1 MAAKRQPKIRVQ
13 MRKNRGTS
21 TRQNDLTRSHH
32 AGDAPEDTTASSE
45 RISHKGGL
53 TRKRTIVGNQSGDQ
67 VVRAV
72 DEAICRPGR
81 VLRAIGSTQCLV
93 QDDESGITVPC
104 TVRRMLRTMASDER
118 TAVVAGDRVLYQPL
132 DNQQGV
138 IERVQP
144 RQGVITRKHQYREH
158 VLVANVTQVLIVASL
173 GEPPLKPPLIDRF
186 LLSAAK
192 GNVSAAICLNKAD
205 LVDLVDLQPLI
216 ALYSRLGYPVI
227 PTSPVTGT
235 GLERL
240 RQLLRGEQTVL
251 TGQSGVGKST
261 LLNAIQPSF
270 ALQTG
275 AISQVTQKGR
285 HTTRYAQLLQ
295 LDAGGWV
302 VDTPGIRQLDLWD
315 VGKGEVEGY
324 FREFRPFVPYCKFP
338 NCLHLDESECAI
350 RQAVHAGFLSRQRYE
365 SYLRLV
371 VGDD

>member
-13 MRKNRGTS
+13 LRKNRGSS
-21 TRQNDLTRSHH
+21 TRQNDFTRAHH
-32 AGDAPEDTTASSE
+32 AGDAPEDTLAASE
-45 RISHKGGL
+45 RVSHKGGL
-53 TRKRTIVGNQSGDQ
+53 TRKRTIIGDQTDGQ

-72 DEAICRPGR
+72 DLAICKPGR
-81 VLRAIGSTQCLV
+81 VLRAIGATQCLV
-93 QDDESGITVPC
+93 QDDATGVGVPC
-104 TVRRMLRTMASDER
+104 TVRRMLRTLASDER
-118 TAVVAGDRVLYQPL
+118 TAVVAGDRVYYQPL
-132 DNQQGV
+132 ENQQGV
-138 IERVQP
+138 IERVEP
-144 RQGVITRKHQYREH
+144 RQTVLRRKHQYREH

-192 GNVSAAICLNKAD
+192 GNVGAAICLNKAD
-205 LVDLVDLQPLI
+205 LVNLVDLQPLI

-227 PTSPVTGT
+227 PTSPLTGV

-240 RQLLRGEQTVL
+240 RQLLRGQQTVF
-251 TGQSGVGKST
+251 TGQSGVGKSS

-270 ALQTG
+270 GLPIG
-275 AISQVTQKGR
+275 AVSEVTQKGK

-295 LDAGGWV
+295 LQTGGWV

-350 RQAVHAGFLSRQRYE
+350 RQAVDGGFISRQRYE
-365 SYLRLV
+365 SYLRMV

>member
-1 MAAKRQPKIRVQ
+1 

-32 AGDAPEDTTASSE
+32 AGDAPEDTAASSE
-45 RISHKGGL
+45 RVSHKGGL
-53 TRKRTIVGNQSGDQ
+53 TRKRTIVGKQSGDQ
-67 VVRAV
+67 VIRAV
-72 DEAICRPGR
+72 DESVCRPGR
-81 VLRAIGSTQCLV
+81 VLRAIGATQCLV
-93 QDDESGITVPC
+93 QDDASGVTVPC

-138 IERVQP
+138 IERVEP
-144 RQGVITRKHQYREH
+144 RQGVINRKHQYREH

-192 GNVSAAICLNKAD
+192 GDVAAAICLNKAD
-205 LVDLVDLQPLI
+205 LVDLIDLQPLI

-227 PTSPVTGT
+227 PTSTVTGY
-235 GLERL
+235 GLVRL
-240 RQLLRGEQTVL
+240 RQLLRGQQTVL

-261 LLNAIQPSF
+261 LLNAVQPSF
-270 ALQTG
+270 ELRTG
-275 AISQVTQKGR
+275 AISEVTQKGR
-285 HTTRYAQLLQ
+285 HTTRYAQLLP

-315 VGKGEVEGY
+315 VAKGEVEGY

-350 RQAVHAGFLSRQRYE
+350 RQAVNAGFLSRQRYE

>member
-1 MAAKRQPKIRVQ
+1 MSAKRQPKIRVQ

-21 TRQNDLTRSHH
+21 TRQNDLTRAHH
-32 AGDAPEDTTASSE
+32 AGDAPEETAASSE
-45 RISHKGGL
+45 RVSHKGGL
-53 TRKRTIVGNQSGDQ
+53 TRKRTIVGEQAGAQ

-72 DEAICRPGR
+72 DESVCRPGR
-81 VLRAIGSTQCLV
+81 VLQAIGSTQCFV
-93 QDDESGITVPC
+93 QDDATGEVVPC
-104 TVRRMLRTMASDER
+104 SVRRMLRTMASDER

-132 DNQQGV
+132 NPQQGV
-138 IERVQP
+138 IERVEP
-144 RQGVITRKHQYREH
+144 RQGVLTRKHQYREH

-192 GNVSAAICLNKAD
+192 GNVAAAICLNKAD

-227 PTSPVTGT
+227 PTSTLTGD
-235 GLERL
+235 GLNRL
-240 RQLLRGEQTVL
+240 RQLLRGQQTVF

-261 LLNAIQPSF
+261 LLNALQPSF
-270 ALQTG
+270 DLRTA

-285 HTTRYAQLLQ
+285 HTTRSAQLLQ
-295 LDAGGWV
+295 LEVGGWV

-350 RQAVHAGFLSRQRYE
+350 RQAVNAGFLSRQRYE

>member
-1 MAAKRQPKIRVQ
+1 MLAAKRQPKIRVQ

-21 TRQNDLTRSHH
+21 TRQNDFTRAHH
-32 AGDAPEDTTASSE
+32 SGETPEDTHRSE
-45 RISHKGGL
+45 RVSHKGGL
-53 TRKRTIVGNQSGDQ
+53 TRKRTVVGDQAGGQ

-72 DEAICRPGR
+72 DETSCRPGR
-81 VLRAIGSTQCLV
+81 VLRAIGATQCLV
-93 QDDESGITVPC
+93 QDEATGANVPC
-104 TVRRMLRTMASDER
+104 TVRRLLRTMASDER

-138 IERVQP
+138 IERVEP
-144 RQGVITRKHQYREH
+144 RQSVLRRKHQYREH

-192 GNVSAAICLNKAD
+192 GKVAAAICLNKAD

-216 ALYSRLGYPVI
+216 ALYSRLGYAVI
-227 PTSPVTGT
+227 PTSPLTGV

-240 RQLLRGEQTVL
+240 RQLLRGQQTVL
-251 TGQSGVGKST
+251 AGQSGVGKSS
-261 LLNAIQPSF
+261 LINAIQPSL
-270 ALQTG
+270 ALRTG
-275 AISQVTQKGR
+275 AVSDVTQKGR

-295 LDAGGWV
+295 LHSGGWV

-315 VGKGEVEGY
+315 VEKGEIEG
-324 FREFRPFVPYCKFP
+324 FFNEFRPFVPYCKFP

-350 RQAVHAGFLSRQRYE
+350 RAAVDAGFISRQRYE
-365 SYLRLV
+365 SYLRMV

>member
-1 MAAKRQPKIRVQ
+1 
-13 MRKNRGTS
+13 
-21 TRQNDLTRSHH
+21 
-32 AGDAPEDTTASSE
+32 
-45 RISHKGGL
+45 
-53 TRKRTIVGNQSGDQ
+53 
-67 VVRAV
+67 
-72 DEAICRPGR
+72 
-81 VLRAIGSTQCLV
+81 
-93 QDDESGITVPC
+93 
-104 TVRRMLRTMASDER
+104 
-118 TAVVAGDRVLYQPL
+118 
-132 DNQQGV
+132 
-138 IERVQP
+138 
-144 RQGVITRKHQYREH
+144 VITRKHQYREH

-216 ALYSRLGYPVI
+216 ALYTRLGYPVI
-227 PTSPVTGT
+227 PTSSVKGT

-240 RQLLRGEQTVL
+240 RQLLRGQQTVL

-261 LLNAIQPSF
+261 LLNAVQPSF

-315 VGKGEVEGY
+315 VEKGEVEGY
-324 FREFRPFVPYCKFP
+324 FKEFRPFAPYCKFP

-350 RQAVHAGFLSRQRYE
+350 RQAVDGGFLSRQRYE

>member
-53 TRKRTIVGNQSGDQ
+53 TRKRTIVGKQSGDQ
-67 VVRAV
+67 VVRDV
-72 DEAICRPGR
+72 DETVCRRGR

-93 QDDESGITVPC
+93 QDEATNVTIPC
-104 TVRRMLRTMASDER
+104 TVRRMLRTMASEER

-132 DNQQGV
+132 DNHQGV
-138 IERVQP
+138 IERVEP
-144 RQGVITRKHQYREH
+144 RQGVLTRKHQYREH

-205 LVDLVDLQPLI
+205 LVELVDLQPLI

-227 PTSPVTGT
+227 PTSPVTGA

-240 RQLLRGEQTVL
+240 RQLLRGQQTVL

-261 LLNAIQPSF
+261 LLNVVQPSF
-270 ALQTG
+270 ALRTG

-295 LDAGGWV
+295 LDSGGWV

-350 RQAVHAGFLSRQRYE
+350 RQAVNAGFLSRQRYE

>member
-1 MAAKRQPKIRVQ
+1 LAAKRQPKIRVQ
-13 MRKNRGTS
+13 MRKNRGT
-21 TRQNDLTRSHH
+21 TARQNDFTRAHQAGETPDDTHH
-32 AGDAPEDTTASSE
+32 SE

-53 TRKRTIVGNQSGDQ
+53 TRKRTIIGDQ
-67 VVRAV
+67 AGDQIVRAV
-72 DEAICRPGR
+72 DSTTCRSGR
-81 VLRAIGSTQCLV
+81 VLRAIGATQCLV
-93 QDDESGITVPC
+93 QDDETGAALSC

-132 DNQQGV
+132 ENQQGV
-138 IERVQP
+138 IERVEP
-144 RQGVITRKHQYREH
+144 RQSVLTRKHQYREH

-192 GNVSAAICLNKAD
+192 GNVTAAICLNKAD

-227 PTSPVTGT
+227 PTSPLHNI

-240 RQLLRGEQTVL
+240 RQLLSGQQTVL
-251 TGQSGVGKST
+251 TGQSGVGKSS

-270 ALQTG
+270 ALRTG
-275 AISQVTQKGR
+275 TVSEVTQKGR
-285 HTTRYAQLLQ
+285 HTTRYAQLLPMES
-295 LDAGGWV
+295 GGWV

-324 FREFRPFVPYCKFP
+324 FKEFRPFVPYCKFP

-350 RQAVHAGFLSRQRYE
+350 RSAVDAGFVSRQRYE
-365 SYLRLV
+365 SYLRMV